1 MQLARVRQLATPV
14 VVEAVGPMHYP
25 VAQQVLVARRIKVAM
40 HMEVAQMD
48 MCKPQVVVVAQVVRV
63 PQLRAAMVA
72 LVALE
77 FRVR

>member
-25 VAQQVLVARRIKVAM
+25 VAQQVLVVRCTKVAM
-40 HMEVAQMD
+40 HMEVALTN
-48 MCKPQVVVVAQVVRV
+48 MCKPQVVVVVQVVRV
-63 PQLRAAMVA
+63 RQLRAATVA

-77 FRVR
+77 FPVR